1 MPSHRLIAGR
11 FRLEEKLGEG
21 GMGVVWRATDLDL
34 GRVVALKRAHSGDG
48 TQMRREARIG
58 AGLHHQ
64 HVVAVFDVVVDAD
77 ERWLVMEYL
86 PSRSVATILADEGPL
101 PVSEVSRI
109 GAHVADALAAMH
121 ANQMVHRDVTPGNV
135 LVAKDGVAK
144 LTDLGIARWAEATV
158 TGGAQLGGSSGYLAP
173 EVVDGHEAGYEADVF
188 ALGATLFAA
197 VEGISPWGGGE
208 QGPFVQLR
216 RAVAFEAEPMRRA
229 GPLAPVLAA
238 LMDPDPARRPT
249 AADARGLLTRGVTD
263 SARAAWPPTPPPA
276 PTRTRGSVRRPGA
289 AELSHRRGYRMAAA
303 GLVVL
308 AVGVGGFR
316 LLDDGSAAGPGA
328 VVGALGDPRT
338 ADPCALLVPAAL
350 DRFGKTYR
358 EPNYGNFNHCDLIT
372 DLPDGG
378 GNVDVAVDLELPE
391 ENPPIPAIPGR
402 LGPPVRYDLGDNLC
416 KRSVT
421 LPSGDRVVI
430 SAKQVQDRPAE
441 LCAMADAV
449 VAAAYGALN
458 QGPIPRRAFEPASD
472 SLAQVDPC
480 ALLTSAD
487 LTGLV
492 PAGPPDRWRPEPGFG
507 GWSCSWGP
515 SAAPVTIRY
524 TREWPQADDPEVNV
538 RPVRV
543 GDRDAFLG
551 LPRRDG
557 EIGVCEVN
565 IPFRRYR
572 PDLAAIAGSPPE
584 RDEVVLVGVARRNV
598 ADPGSLCP
606 AAVSVAG
613 AAAGRLPA
621 PGSR

>member
-1 MPSHRLIAGR
+1 
-11 FRLEEKLGEG
+11 LEEKLGQG

-34 GRVVALKRAHSGDG
+34 GRVVAVKRAHSGDG

-58 AGLHHQ
+58 AGLHHP
-64 HVVAVFDVVVDAD
+64 HVVTVFDVVADAD

-86 PSRSVATILADEGPL
+86 PSRSVATILGEDGPL

-109 GAHVADALAAMH
+109 GAHVADALVAMH

-135 LVAKDGVAK
+135 LVAADGTAK

-197 VEGISPWGGGE
+197 VEGVSPWGDGE

-216 RAVAFEAEPMRRA
+216 RAVAFQAEPMRRA

-249 AADARGLLTRGVTD
+249 AAEARGLLTRGVVE
-263 SARAAWPPTPPPA
+263 SARTSWPPPSVPPSSPPA
-276 PTRTRGSVRRPGA
+276 VPRRSLAG
-289 AELSHRRGYRMAAA
+289 RRGFRVLAA
-303 GLVVL
+303 GLVVA
-308 AVGVGGFR
+308 AVGVGGVR
-316 LLDDGSAAGPGA
+316 LLDRDQGDAE
-328 VVGALGDPRT
+328 VGVLGDPRT
-338 ADPCALLVPAAL
+338 ADPCALLVPTAL

-372 DLPDGG
+372 DQPDGG

-391 ENPPIPAIPGR
+391 ENPPIPPVPGR

-430 SAKQVQDRPAE
+430 SARQVQERPAE

-449 VAAAYGALN
+449 VAAAYGVLN
-458 QGPIPRRAFEPASD
+458 QGPIPRRVFEPAPA
-472 SLAQVDPC
+472 SLAQIDAC
-480 ALLTSAD
+480 ALLGPAD

-492 PAGPPDRWRPEPGFG
+492 PADPPGRWGPEPGFG
-507 GWSCSWGP
+507 GWACSWGP
-515 SAAPVTIRY
+515 SAAPVSIRY
-524 TREWPQADDPEVNV
+524 SREWPLAEDPEVNV
-538 RPVRV
+538 RRVRA
-543 GDRDAFLG
+543 GDRDAFVG
-551 LPRRDG
+551 LARRVEG
-557 EIGVCEVN
+557 RGICEVSV
-565 IPFRRYR
+565 PFRRYR
-572 PDLAAIAGSPPE
+572 PDLAAIVGSPPE
-584 RDEVVLVGVARRNV
+584 RDEVVVVGVARRDV
-598 ADPGSLCP
+598 GDPGSLCP
-606 AAVSVAG
+606 AAVAVAG
-613 AAAGRLPA
+613 AAAGRLPP